1 MHQNQNPAL
10 NNRFPPP
17 PPSSSAAHHSG
28 LGPSWDA
35 TAFIQQQQQQQQQQI
50 RQNGLFSP
58 TNKGFPPSSS
68 SASTS
73 KSSPKNRHPNGST
86 RKTFILSLT
95 LSFIAILL
103 LYIRSQCHRNL
114 VQIGISWNSRVIARL
129 VREKEILTW
138 DDSYDEFIQTTEWC
152 HRNSCWNFPF
162 SVIKNRGWPCPNE
175 KIWKLN
181 EEH

>member
-95 LSFIAILL
+95 LSFIAFLL
-103 LYIRSQCHRNL
+103 LYTIPMPPESRSNWNLLKFESHCSFSKRKRNFNM
-114 VQIGISWNSRVIARL
+114 GRL
-129 VREKEILTW
+129 I
-138 DDSYDEFIQTTEWC
+138 
-152 HRNSCWNFPF
+152 
-162 SVIKNRGWPCPNE
+162 
-175 KIWKLN
+175 
-181 EEH
+181 